1 MDNTK
6 RITKHLVHNILC
18 FIFCI
23 NLIQCQKM
31 DEKNLEFHVEISQP
45 GNKYEIPRCAKSPDF
60 ALKLFLLIIITI
72 LPKLIRFCH
81 INDWV
86 IS

>member
-1 MDNTK
+1 MDNIK

-23 NLIQCQKM
+23 NLIHCQKM

-45 GNKYEIPRCAKSPDF
+45 GNKYEITPIFDKIKTLEGAPLRKVS
-60 ALKLFLLIIITI
+60 
-72 LPKLIRFCH
+72 
-81 INDWV
+81 
-86 IS
+86 